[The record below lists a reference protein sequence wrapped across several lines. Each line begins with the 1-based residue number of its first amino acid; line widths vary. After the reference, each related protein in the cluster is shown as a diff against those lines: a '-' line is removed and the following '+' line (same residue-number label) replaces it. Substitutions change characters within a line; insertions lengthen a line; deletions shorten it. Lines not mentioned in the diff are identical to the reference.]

1 MSKFLSAMNAVKNRT
16 NLHPPEALADPIRA
30 DPTLSSA
37 PEAAPPPVRRGRP
50 LGKRSSAAMTQ
61 VTAYITTTTHMET
74 KIRLLQNAQKQKR
87 KQDFS
92 GLVEEL
98 LLDWLT
104 KQV

>member
-16 NLHPPEALADPIRA
+16 GVDPPEAVAESIEDDSSSSPAIEADRPY
-30 DPTLSSA
+30 
-37 PEAAPPPVRRGRP
+37 VRKGRP
-50 LGKRSSAAMTQ
+50 LGKRSSSSMTQ
-61 VTAYITTTTHMET
+61 VTAYISTATHMET

-98 LLDWLT
+98 LTEWLSR
-104 KQV
+104 QL